1 MGKVKRVNMLDTANE
16 FLEKNKR
23 GFRLDGKP
31 INKSR
36 IKDAF
41 ECITKYE
48 KEEKK
53 FLKQSKP
60 NKYNSGINNKYID
73 KVVDSVQIREDLI
86 ERLKSKK
93 DKKIDHYIYSKY
105 IKFLNKDKGMSIE
118 KLPRYYTELERRLEI
133 IKYSIWT

>member
-1 MGKVKRVNMLDTANE
+1 MVNLSTNQE
-16 FLEKNKR
+16 LRRHLSVLPN
-23 GFRLDGKP
+23 
-31 INKSR
+31 I
-36 IKDAF
+36 
-41 ECITKYE
+41 

-60 NKYNSGINNKYID
+60 NKYNTGINNKYID

-105 IKFLNKDKGMSIE
+105 IKFLNKE
-118 KLPRYYTELERRLEI
+118 KECYRKITEIL
-133 IKYSIWT
+133 Y

>member
-1 MGKVKRVNMLDTANE
+1 M
-16 FLEKNKR
+16 
-23 GFRLDGKP
+23 DGKP

-41 ECITKYE
+41 ECLTKYE

-53 FLKQSKP
+53 FLKQSEA

-86 ERLKSKK
+86 ERLKSKRKK
-93 DKKIDHYIYSKY
+93 DRSLYI
-105 IKFLNKDKGMSIE
+105 
-118 KLPRYYTELERRLEI
+118 
-133 IKYSIWT
+133 